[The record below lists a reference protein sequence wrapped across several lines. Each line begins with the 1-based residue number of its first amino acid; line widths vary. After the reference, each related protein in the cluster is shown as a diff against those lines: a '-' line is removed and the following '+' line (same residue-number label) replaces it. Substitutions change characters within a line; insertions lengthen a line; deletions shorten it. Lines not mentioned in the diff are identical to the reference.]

1 MNFES
6 ELRQLRQLQ
15 AENEKLRLQ
24 VSIVH
29 VLSVHKPYTH
39 GIIAKHLLKILD
51 KTHN

>member
-29 VLSVHKPYTH
+29 VLSVHKPDTH
-39 GIIAKHLLKILD
+39 GIIANIY
-51 KTHN
+51 